1 MLRTLR
7 SLLRLL
13 AIARTLA
20 RHDVLG
26 ALEELRVA
34 PTVLWLVR
42 RVYRRRA
49 TSLPGDRP
57 GQKLA
62 RALTDLGPSFI
73 KLGQFL
79 STRADLLGEQLAADL
94 SDLQDRLPP
103 FPSKAARATIE
114 SELGQPLSELFRSF
128 DDTPISAA
136 SIAQVH
142 LATVADPGGEAGD
155 GSEGAPDVEVAIK
168 VLRPGI
174 ERAFERD
181 LELLY
186 WVAGLAERTQPRLR
200 RFKLVDSVRMF
211 EQTVRIEMDLRMEAA
226 AAAELADNFAEDPS
240 YHVPRID
247 WQRTSRRVLTM
258 ARIDGI
264 RLDDRAAL
272 LAAGH
277 DLTEVLTKAAAIFFN
292 QVFRDGFFHGDQHPG
307 NMFVDAQGNIVAV
320 DFGIMGR
327 LDHKTRTFLAEMLL
341 ALLARDYPRLAEIHF
356 EAGFLP
362 AGQPRD
368 TFAQALRS
376 VSEPIFDRSLNE
388 ISFARLLA
396 RMLQLTEAFDMPVQ
410 PQLLVLQKNMMM
422 AEGVSRRL
430 DSTLN
435 IWTLAEPLIEAWMVA
450 NRGPEARA
458 RGAIEELGRTLERLP
473 RLAAD
478 AERLASELAGGG
490 LRLHPDSLKALGG
503 HGSGPSARWAFWIA
517 LTALA
522 VALLAV

>member
-34 PTVLWLVR
+34 PGVLWLIR

-49 TSLPGDRP
+49 EGRP

-62 RALTDLGPSFI
+62 RALTELGPSFI

-79 STRADLLGEQLAADL
+79 STRADFLGEQLAADL

-103 FPSKAARATIE
+103 FASQEARATIE
-114 SELGQPLSELFRSF
+114 AELGQPVAELFRSF
-128 DDTPISAA
+128 DDTSISAA

-142 LATVADPGGEAGD
+142 LATVAGEKGG
-155 GSEGAPDVEVAIK
+155 PDLEVAIK

-186 WVAGLAERTQPRLR
+186 WVAALVERTQPRLR
-200 RFKLVDSVRMF
+200 RFKPVESVRMF
-211 EQTVRIEMDLRMEAA
+211 EETVRIEMDLRLEAA
-226 AAAELADNFAEDPS
+226 AATELAENFAEDPS
-240 YHVPRID
+240 YGVPQID

-258 ARIDGI
+258 SRVDGI

-307 NMFVDAQGNIVAV
+307 NMFIDAQGNIVAV

-327 LDHKTRTFLAEMLL
+327 LDRKTRTFLAEMLL
-341 ALLARDYPRLAEIHF
+341 ALLARDYRRLAEIHF

-362 AGQPRD
+362 AGQSRD
-368 TFAQALRS
+368 LFAQALRS
-376 VSEPIFDRSLNE
+376 VSEPIFDRPLNE

-396 RMLQLTEAFDMPVQ
+396 RMLQLTEAFDLPVQ

-430 DSTLN
+430 DPKLN
-435 IWTLAEPLIEAWMVA
+435 IWTLAEPLIEAWMIE

-458 RGAIEELGRTLERLP
+458 RNAIQDLGQTLERLP
-473 RLAAD
+473 RLAAK
-478 AERLASELAGGG
+478 AERLAADLASGG
-490 LRLHPDSLKALGG
+490 LRLHPDSLKAMGG
-503 HGSGPSARWAFWIA
+503 GDAGRTARWALWIA
-517 LTALA
+517 LAALA

>member
-13 AIARTLA
+13 VIARTLA

-26 ALEELRVA
+26 ALEELHVA
-34 PTVLWLVR
+34 PGILWLAR
-42 RVYRRRA
+42 RIYRRRA
-49 TSLPGDRP
+49 ARLPGDRP

-79 STRADLLGEQLAADL
+79 STRADLLGEQFAADL

-103 FPSKAARATIE
+103 FASKDARATIE
-114 SELGQPLSELFRSF
+114 TELGKPLSELFQSF
-128 DDTPISAA
+128 DDVPISAA

-142 LATVADPGGEAGD
+142 LATVPGPSGGEESG
-155 GSEGAPDVEVAIK
+155 PDVEVAIK

-174 ERAFERD
+174 ERAFQRD

-186 WVAGLAERTQPRLR
+186 WVAGLVERTQPRLR
-200 RFKLVDSVRMF
+200 RFKPVESVRMF
-211 EQTVRIEMDLRMEAA
+211 EATVRIEMDLRMEAA
-226 AAAELADNFAEDPS
+226 AAAELAENFADDPS
-240 YHVPRID
+240 YHLPRID

-258 ARIDGI
+258 ARVDGI

-272 LAAGH
+272 IAAGH

-327 LDHKTRTFLAEMLL
+327 LDRKTRTFLAEMLL
-341 ALLARDYPRLAEIHF
+341 ALLARDYRRLADIHL

-388 ISFARLLA
+388 ISFARLLG

-430 DSTLN
+430 DPDLN
-435 IWTLAEPLIEAWMVA
+435 IWTLAEPLIEAWMVE

-458 RGAIEELGRTLERLP
+458 RGAIQDLGRTLERLP
-473 RLAAD
+473 RLAAE
-478 AERLASELAGGG
+478 AERLASDVASGG
-490 LRLHPDSLKALGG
+490 LRLHPDSLKAM
-503 HGSGPSARWAFWIA
+503 GSGDAGRSARWAFWIA
-517 LTALA
+517 LAALA